1 MATRQFLVDILV
13 KVVKG
18 LDDPLLPTD
27 AANKRY
33 VDNNIGG
40 GGTSPLPFWDATGTQ
55 VCIPMSN
62 GALPFWDSSGTQTN
76 VPLGC

>member
-33 VDNNIGG
+33 VD
-40 GGTSPLPFWDATGTQ
+40 SLLQAPTGTL
-55 VCIPMSN
+55 MSIDMGTFPDPTN
-62 GALPFWDSSGTQTN
+62 ARIDAGAF
-76 VPLGC
+76 